1 MDTIGLIAPLVT
13 AAIFLLVYIRDR
25 SRVEGNWEEKFKHTV
40 TRSGVREMLAQYV
53 NKESHEQICQ
63 KERALQEVRNERLE
77 NKIVAA
83 IHEVEA
89 RLLKAIKQ
97 NGKQ

>member
-63 KERALQEVRNERLE
+63 RERAKQETRNATL
-77 NKIVAA
+77 KIEIVKA
-83 IHEVEA
+83 IYDVEA
-89 RLLKAIKQ
+89 RLLKAIKE
-97 NGKQ
+97 NGKR